1 MPDDKVMPDVTAFL
15 ERLRVGEDGR
25 GSVTL
30 VVDDNAIADVTGSI
44 ELDISAHD
52 AAHAL
57 VTAAHEYA
65 KHHPTGVGTTHWDG
79 CWKTHGEC
87 AKALL
92 RRWWPVIEKARA
104 FGNALKMFGDA
115 KAESRLARIETHAQ
129 VQTSLIELAVALK
142 EGEDA

>member
-92 RRWWPVIEKARA
+92 RHWWPVIEKAGEWLEYRRDALETGSEDIAEAYMMADDA
-104 FGNALKMFGDA
+104 FVAATDA
-115 KAESRLARIETHAQ
+115 
-129 VQTSLIELAVALK
+129 ALK